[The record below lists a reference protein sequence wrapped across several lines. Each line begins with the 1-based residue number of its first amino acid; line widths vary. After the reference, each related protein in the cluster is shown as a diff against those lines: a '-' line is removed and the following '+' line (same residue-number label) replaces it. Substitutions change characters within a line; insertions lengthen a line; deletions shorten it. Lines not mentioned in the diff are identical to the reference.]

1 MELPGFIIG
10 LLKEGIP
17 IELSYDKGIVKYR
30 LNTGM
35 KSEAY
40 ASIEDNGDVLISMRY
55 GEKELRE
62 PCETDEEMVRDIA
75 YIIHTRCRLGRPFSN
90 DSWEK
95 LFKKLGLTG
104 NLP

>member
-1 MELPGFIIG
+1 MELPGFIIC

-17 IELSYDKGIVKYR
+17 IELTYADDVVKYH

-40 ASIEDNGDVLISMRY
+40 LTVEPDKMAVISMRY
-55 GEKELRE
+55 GEKAVLE
-62 PCETDEEMVRDIA
+62 PTETDEEMVRDIA
-75 YIIHTRCRLGRPFSN
+75 YVIHTRCRLGRPFAN

-95 LFKKLGLTG
+95 LFIKLGLTG

>member
-1 MELPGFIIG
+1 MELPGFIIC

-17 IELSYDKGIVKYR
+17 IELTYADDVVKYH

-40 ASIEDNGDVLISMRY
+40 LTVEPEKPVVISMRY
-55 GEKELRE
+55 GEKAVLE
-62 PCETDEEMVRDIA
+62 PTETDEEMVRDIA
-75 YIIHTRCRLGRPFSN
+75 YTIHTRCRLGRPFAN